1 MGCMIDTSLGMAP
14 AFLLGPH
21 ESIVDID
28 GLTLLRADRE
38 PSIQYGSDGTEH
50 PSPTELW
57 G

>member
-1 MGCMIDTSLGMAP
+1 MGCMIGTSP
-14 AFLLGPH
+14 AFLLGSL
-21 ESIVDID
+21 ESIVDFD

-38 PSIQYGSDGTEH
+38 PGIQYDSDGTMH